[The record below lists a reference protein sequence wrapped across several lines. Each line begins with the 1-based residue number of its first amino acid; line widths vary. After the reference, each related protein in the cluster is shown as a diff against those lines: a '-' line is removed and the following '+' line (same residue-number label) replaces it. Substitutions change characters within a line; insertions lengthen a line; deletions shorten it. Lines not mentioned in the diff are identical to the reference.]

1 MTEKE
6 SDRKNS
12 PPPNNEFHHGADD
25 DLTFIASLFDRELLF
40 MLAAAPATVCH
51 RPSSSVCVCVWL
63 VSRCRTGRKE
73 IGRKMPP
80 NERILNSA
88 TKSNHVALHTVTT
101 IGEPACCFRLALV
114 FAFDR

>member
-51 RPSSSVCVCVWL
+51 RPSSSVCV
-63 VSRCRTGRKE
+63 
-73 IGRKMPP
+73 
-80 NERILNSA
+80 
-88 TKSNHVALHTVTT
+88 
-101 IGEPACCFRLALV
+101 AC
-114 FAFDR
+114 